1 MVPNCNE
8 SNFATSV
15 RALFG
20 AFFADFEDRE
30 QGTREQAIGSRQ
42 QAGGTKE
49 KEMLRILRET
59 ARQELERQIRPYRRA
74 LRQRRPPEGWL
85 RAMRLATGFPVAELA
100 QTMELSSRMIF
111 QIERSE
117 QNRNIRL
124 KELEKMARALECD
137 LVYGLVPWQRSLDD
151 RALELVERDLW
162 RKRFTARK
170 TGSRV

>member
-1 MVPNCNE
+1 MVPNCNG
-8 SNFATSV
+8 SNFATSM

-42 QAGGTKE
+42 QARGTEE

-124 KELEKMARALECD
+124 KELE
-137 LVYGLVPWQRSLDD
+137 
-151 RALELVERDLW
+151 
-162 RKRFTARK
+162 
-170 TGSRV
+170 

>member
-1 MVPNCNE
+1 
-8 SNFATSV
+8 
-15 RALFG
+15 
-20 AFFADFEDRE
+20 
-30 QGTREQAIGSRQ
+30 
-42 QAGGTKE
+42 
-49 KEMLRILRET
+49 MLRILRET

-85 RAMRLATGFPVAELA
+85 RATRLATGFPVAELA

-162 RKRFTARK
+162 RKRFTTR
-170 TGSRV
+170 

>member
-1 MVPNCNE
+1 
-8 SNFATSV
+8 
-15 RALFG
+15 
-20 AFFADFEDRE
+20 
-30 QGTREQAIGSRQ
+30 
-42 QAGGTKE
+42 
-49 KEMLRILRET
+49 MLRILRET

-100 QTMELSSRMIF
+100 QAMELSSRMIF

-170 TGSRV
+170 TGSRE